1 MLWPITLCALDI
13 IVETA
18 MGAESDIQFEENVS
32 HFKNS
37 TLFQFSELLRT
48 SNLRLDGANSNPPK
62 ISLVLARLDLGFES
76 NRPPA
81 E

>member
-32 HFKNS
+32 RFQN
-37 TLFQFSELLRT
+37 TLFELSELLCA
-48 SNLRLDGANSNPPK
+48 SNLRLDGVNSNPPK
-62 ISLVLARLDLGFES
+62 VSLVLARLDLGVES

>member
-32 HFKNS
+32 HFKI
-37 TLFQFSELLRT
+37 LFLNLFRIITRKQFST
-48 SNLRLDGANSNPPK
+48 GWS
-62 ISLVLARLDLGFES
+62 
-76 NRPPA
+76 
-81 E
+81 